1 MRRFRPATS
10 ALSPIIVDTTCAA
23 GITVAAA
30 TGLAQH
36 LFAKL
41 AVLSKRFTE
50 VNHSDS
56 PHHAFAHCGVFA
68 PAARRSARALVSVPF
83 SGLQLP
89 LPLLIIG
96 LVSRYLTNYLI
107 RSSLILRRN
116 GSNSPRVFLT
126 KHSSI
131 GEASGIDLSFPRLLP
146 SLGQIDYL
154 LLSRTPSGEVAGQIC
169 MA

>member
-1 MRRFRPATS
+1 MHMAAGTGLTQNLFCERFR
-10 ALSPIIVDTTCAA
+10 
-23 GITVAAA
+23 
-30 TGLAQH
+30 
-36 LFAKL
+36 FAKRQS
-41 AVLSKRFTE
+41 AKAGC
-50 VNHSDS
+50 HSEF
-56 PHHAFAHCGVFA
+56 PYHAFAHCKGFA
-68 PAARRSARALVSVPF
+68 PAASRRTRALVSVPF
-83 SGLQLP
+83 SGRQLP

-116 GSNSPRVFLT
+116 GSNSPRICSI

-131 GEASGIDLSFPRLLP
+131 DGASGIDLSFPRLLP

>member
-1 MRRFRPATS
+1 MR
-10 ALSPIIVDTTCAA
+10 IVHVHMAA
-23 GITVAAA
+23 G
-30 TGLAQH
+30 TGLTQN
-36 LFAKL
+36 LFCERFKFAKRQS
-41 AVLSKRFTE
+41 AKAGC
-50 VNHSDS
+50 HSEF
-56 PHHAFAHCGVFA
+56 PYHAFAHCKGFA
-68 PAARRSARALVSVPF
+68 PAASRRTRALVSVPF

-107 RSSLILRRN
+107 MSSLILRRN
-116 GSNSPRVFLT
+116 GSDSPRVFLI

-131 GEASGIDLSFPRLLP
+131 DGESGINLSFPRVYP

-154 LLSRTPSGEVAGQIC
+154 LLSRTPSVEADGQIC